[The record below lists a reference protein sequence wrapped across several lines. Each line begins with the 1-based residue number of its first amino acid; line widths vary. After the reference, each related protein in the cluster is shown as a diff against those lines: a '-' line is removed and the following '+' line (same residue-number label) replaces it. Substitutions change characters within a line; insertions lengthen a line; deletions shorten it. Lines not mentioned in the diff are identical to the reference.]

1 MDNSKW
7 FKWCKRLLLIF
18 LGYFISQISPPLF
31 TDLYNVTLKKW
42 FFERKAMVTL
52 YAVSTTTLSTLSN
65 YKENNNYYEI
75 TSFKIINAGR
85 ELDKEAKLKIEA
97 RGEIIGITP
106 DTLKNRLEIQ
116 KDDPSHAFLKIA
128 GLTPEEQIKGEIHSF
143 AKMANDRNKSAI
155 GFDSEGNFLLKIKV
169 D

>member
-65 YKENNNYYEI
+65 YKENNRDCYE
-75 TSFKIINAGR
+75 KKR
-85 ELDKEAKLKIEA
+85 EMFLRKSIE
-97 RGEIIGITP
+97 
-106 DTLKNRLEIQ
+106 N
-116 KDDPSHAFLKIA
+116 
-128 GLTPEEQIKGEIHSF
+128 
-143 AKMANDRNKSAI
+143 
-155 GFDSEGNFLLKIKV
+155 
-169 D
+169 